1 MLHTSTLEQYDFMRD
16 PNNELSQ
23 AVSGLKFKESHKIRV
38 KKAKARCPNEKMIYF
53 QPNFNL

>member
-1 MLHTSTLEQYDFMRD
+1 MRD

-38 KKAKARCPNEKMIYF
+38 KKAKARCPNEKTIYF